1 MRTFFDRFR
10 HFSTSA
16 CVAAGPGTE
25 FENVPRLDLPEDAD
39 RVTCGG
45 RRLLAVHAR
54 MGRVGALPVAPLRIR
69 EVLPVIHHVRL
80 PSTPTRPRRH
90 RQLHSLLPLDDRA
103 HSDGP
108 VTAAVVSATVSARN
122 RLAQGEKVVY
132 DLGTGGLAYSTVT
145 SSPGGPAW
153 W

>member
-1 MRTFFDRFR
+1 MIVMQLLSAAFAMIALVLASA
-10 HFSTSA
+10 STASA
-16 CVAAGPGTE
+16 QPGPS
-25 FENVPRLDLPEDAD
+25 R
-39 RVTCGG
+39 
-45 RRLLAVHAR
+45 AV
-54 MGRVGALPVAPLRIR
+54 
-69 EVLPVIHHVRL
+69 
-80 PSTPTRPRRH
+80 
-90 RQLHSLLPLDDRA
+90 
-103 HSDGP
+103 GP